1 MRLRSGL
8 VSLLLVGAL
17 LCWSGATPLF
27 AAEKIGVV
35 LMHGKTG
42 SPSRGPIRPLISKLG
57 AAGILVD
64 APEMPWSRGRY
75 IAKDY
80 AGSMAEIDVA
90 ITRLKRRGAKIIVV
104 AGHSMGAAAA
114 IGYGAR
120 HDGLA
125 GIIAIAPGHDPG
137 HYGFQKLTN
146 FDFNRARAM
155 VKKGQ
160 GEAYARFSDVNVGKR
175 SKVRMKARIYLDWF
189 DPDGPAAMRPNAAKL
204 KPGTPFLC
212 IYGSSDPLLRIG
224 RPNACDPA
232 PANPKSKFLLAKGG
246 HGNSPS
252 TAANEIIKWLKS
264 L

>member
-1 MRLRSGL
+1 MRFRSGL
-8 VSLLLVGAL
+8 ALLLLVGAVV
-17 LCWSGATPLF
+17 WWGSATPIM

-42 SPSRGPIRPLISKLG
+42 SPTRGPIRPLVSRLK

-64 APEMPWSRGRY
+64 TPEMSWSRKRFL
-75 IAKDY
+75 AKDY
-80 AGSMAEIDVA
+80 AGSLAEIDVA
-90 ITRLKRRGAKIIVV
+90 IARLKRRGAKKIVV
-104 AGHSMGAAAA
+104 AGHSMGAAVA

-137 HYGFQKLTN
+137 FFGFQKRTN

-160 GEAYARFSDVNVGKR
+160 GESYGRFSDVNVGKQ
-175 SKVRMKARIYLDWF
+175 SKVRVKARIYLDWY
-189 DPDGPAAMRPNAAKL
+189 DPTGPAALRSNAMKL
-204 KPGTPFLC
+204 KPDTPYLC
-212 IYGSSDPLLRIG
+212 IFGSSDPLLRFE
-224 RPNACDPA
+224 RTRACDSA
-232 PANPKSKFLLAKGG
+232 PKNPKSKFLLVKGG
-246 HGNSPS
+246 HTASPRTGAS
-252 TAANEIIKWLKS
+252 DIIKWLKS

>member
-8 VSLLLVGAL
+8 ALLVLAGAL
-17 LCWSGATPLF
+17 LCWSSATPIM

-42 SPSRGPIRPLISKLG
+42 SPHGPIRPLISKLR

-64 APEMPWSRGRY
+64 APEMPWSRNRFL
-75 IAKDY
+75 AKDY

-90 ITRLKRRGAKIIVV
+90 ITRLKRHGAKKIVV
-104 AGHSMGAAAA
+104 AGHSMGGNAA

-137 HYGFQKLTN
+137 HYGFQKRTN
-146 FDFNRARAM
+146 FDFNRAKAM
-155 VKKGQ
+155 VKRGE
-160 GEAYARFSDVNVGKR
+160 GEAYARFSDFNVGKQ
-175 SKVRMKARIYLDWF
+175 SKVRVKARIYLDWY
-189 DPDGPAAMRPNAAKL
+189 DPDGPTALRANAAKL
-204 KPGTPFLC
+204 KPNTPYLC
-212 IYGSSDPLLRIG
+212 IFGSSDPLLRFE
-224 RPNACDPA
+224 RSNACDPA
-232 PANPKSKFLLAKGG
+232 PKNPKSKFLLVKGG
-246 HGNSPS
+246 HTASPR
-252 TAANEIIKWLKS
+252 TAASEIIKWLKA